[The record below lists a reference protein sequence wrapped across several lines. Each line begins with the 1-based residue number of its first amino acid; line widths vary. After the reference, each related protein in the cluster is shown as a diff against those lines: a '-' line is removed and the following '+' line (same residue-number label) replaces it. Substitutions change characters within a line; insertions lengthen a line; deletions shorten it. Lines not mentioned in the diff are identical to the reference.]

1 MTASAATSFLRMSM
15 GAAAACT
22 GVAPEDRKPSLS
34 KVPRREGDNAGERE
48 DQGVKR
54 TDDDMVTL
62 DEDKF
67 TDQQRLISCTW
78 SWTGKSSLLLLC
90 VLLLLCFVFLSTCAQ
105 RNMLRGQSER
115 EIRKIGGGGGDLEL
129 ANKHGPRLEK
139 SMDFW

>member
-54 TDDDMVTL
+54 TDDDMVPL

-67 TDQQRLISCTW
+67 TDQQRLISWTW
-78 SWTGKSSLLLLC
+78 SLG
-90 VLLLLCFVFLSTCAQ
+90 V
-105 RNMLRGQSER
+105 G
-115 EIRKIGGGGGDLEL
+115 
-129 ANKHGPRLEK
+129 LEK
-139 SMDFW
+139 VACSCFFFVLFFYPRAHSATCCADSQSGKFEK